1 MSEGTPPP
9 PPPENPYGGGGQAPP
24 PGGQAPPPGGQPP
37 PPPGGYG
44 APGGT
49 QPGGYEAAPPPPPYA
64 AAGPRPGELLDRFL
78 ARLIDLV
85 ILVIVN
91 LVILV
96 PVMIALLGIN
106 GAGGFGM
113 GGSFAAGALTA
124 VLSTV
129 IYLGYFSLMESMKG
143 QTVGKMLMK
152 LHVEGANG
160 GKPTLE
166 EAVKRNIWMALPLL
180 GIIPILGGLVAG
192 IGQIVAVILI
202 AVGINNDPVARR
214 PWTDNFAG
222 TRVIK
227 EG

>member
-1 MSEGTPPP
+1 
-9 PPPENPYGGGGQAPP
+9 
-24 PGGQAPPPGGQPP
+24 
-37 PPPGGYG
+37 
-44 APGGT
+44 
-49 QPGGYEAAPPPPPYA
+49 
-64 AAGPRPGELLDRFL
+64 
-78 ARLIDLV
+78 V
-85 ILVIVN
+85 VN

-96 PVMIALLGIN
+96 PVMIGLLGIN
-106 GAGGFGM
+106 GSVGYGM

-124 VLSTV
+124 VLSTI
-129 IYLGYFSLMESMKG
+129 IYLGYFAFMESTRG

-166 EAVKRNIWMALPLL
+166 EAAKRNIWMGL
-180 GIIPILGGLVAG
+180 PILGIVPIVGGLIAG
-192 IGQIVAVILI
+192 IGQLVAVIMI